1 MTRYLRDS
9 IIFLMAG
16 ILSSS
21 LAWAQQDP
29 PMMEKG
35 QAGLPLDSP
44 VDRSMCVSDGISM
57 GGYDLIS
64 YRVAGGPVLGR
75 SEFSAEHD
83 GFKYYFSNQINL
95 DLFNTDPEEY
105 LPAYSGFCAITLAL
119 GRVTCPENTNFIIQD
134 DRLFL
139 FEITGFTNGRTLWNT
154 DPLEFRSRADTNFGK
169 LIIQQ

>member
-1 MTRYLRDS
+1 
-9 IIFLMAG
+9 
-16 ILSSS
+16 
-21 LAWAQQDP
+21 
-29 PMMEKG
+29 MEKG
-35 QAGLPLDSP
+35 QSGFPLDSP
-44 VDRSMCVSDGISM
+44 VDRSMCAPDGISM

-64 YRVAGGPVLGR
+64 YRGAGGPVLGT

-83 GFKYYFSNQINL
+83 GFKYYFSNQFNL
-95 DLFNTDPEEY
+95 DLFNTDPEGY

-154 DPLEFRSRADTNFGK
+154 DPFEFRSRADTNFGK